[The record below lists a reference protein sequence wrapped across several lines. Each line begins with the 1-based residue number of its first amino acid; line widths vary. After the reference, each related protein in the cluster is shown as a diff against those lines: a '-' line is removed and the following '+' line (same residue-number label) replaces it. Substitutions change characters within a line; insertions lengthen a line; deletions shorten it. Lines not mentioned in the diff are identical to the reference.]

1 MQTYSQFVRS
11 IAMTDRE
18 KQILDIVH
26 DVLRSGL
33 SIDTYE
39 DQEYV
44 YKCIQDE
51 VESRLEEQKA

>member
-1 MQTYSQFVRS
+1 
-11 IAMTDRE
+11 MTNRE
-18 KQILDIVH
+18 KQILEIVH

-44 YKCIQDE
+44 YECIKAE
-51 VESRLEEQKA
+51 VESRLEEQQA